1 MNRRE
6 RRREKSLGVAQRN
19 VTRIGYENL
28 APILLLLLV
37 RSGVLV
43 DRLQMLREQAIGVAE
58 TMIVPDV
65 NALVLAGESQVFV
78 RIRAVGT
85 QILEPVADNGLVFR
99 VREQEINF

>member
-1 MNRRE
+1 
-6 RRREKSLGVAQRN
+6 
-19 VTRIGYENL
+19 
-28 APILLLLLV
+28 
-37 RSGVLV
+37 
-43 DRLQMLREQAIGVAE
+43 MLREQAIGVAE